1 MDIFTNIIDGIK
13 SNRQFCFQ
21 EVIIIKLTLLI
32 SLGLDS
38 KTDEWDNEYDQ
49 RLHSS
54 LTGLIRELVPTDD
67 SNDADTRF
75 QPPLDS
81 SNQEHA
87 ASEGYRLE
95 NYPNIAPSISLAVS
109 QEKILARHKRQG
121 AASGLATLPTSPM
134 DGSGVTE
141 EGSKFFS
148 EILFLCSKKR
158 N

>member
-1 MDIFTNIIDGIK
+1 M
-13 SNRQFCFQ
+13 
-21 EVIIIKLTLLI
+21 LI
-32 SLGLDS
+32 YLGLDS

-95 NYPNIAPSISLAVS
+95 NYPNVAPSISLAVS
-109 QEKILARHKRQG
+109 QEKIPARHKRQAG
-121 AASGLATLPTSPM
+121 ALGLATLPTFPM

-148 EILFLCSKKR
+148 EILFFMFEEKKIV
-158 N
+158 NI